1 MACTQVI
8 QYSSQF
14 RALLSSSI
22 QYDGFYE
29 LGLLP
34 PWAIVHRGPFHTY
47 APHDHRNYM
56 HPRARLLFKYG
67 LTYEFY
73 KLHVI
78 VGNLGGARVNPI
90 AVLLPM

>member
-1 MACTQVI
+1 MAFM
-8 QYSSQF
+8 SSAC
-14 RALLSSSI
+14 RVAAL
-22 QYDGFYE
+22 
-29 LGLLP
+29 
-34 PWAIVHRGPFHTY
+34 WAIVHRGPFHTY